1 MYVIGGFLIYFISH
15 KLFFFVDVV
24 IVLECMLSLLIVV
37 THGIYIYIY
46 VVVIYVKEY
55 HVV

>member
-37 THGIYIYIY
+37 THGIYIY